1 VMHDFNPGWDS
12 YIERRGYGREAGLK
26 FDDVKVEGVCR
37 GIRSGRPDDGAPA
50 EQRESD
56 LNRTRSQMR
65 RYVLAFGH
73 HPHSARTNVNVGAE
87 STATPRAF
95 RTCFSVSV
103 LPSIR
108 KR

>member
-1 VMHDFNPGWDS
+1 VLAALSRPQLNLVMHDFNPGWDS

-56 LNRTRSQMR
+56 LNRTRSKCGGTCLP
-65 RYVLAFGH
+65 LA
-73 HPHSARTNVNVGAE
+73 T
-87 STATPRAF
+87 TLTPRV
-95 RTCFSVSV
+95 RT
-103 LPSIR
+103 
-108 KR
+108 